1 MSTIGLVSCSQCL
14 RRVHRFAALKF
25 QPSGNNP
32 FRIRI
37 YRNMML
43 DSTIRVS

>member
-25 QPSGNNP
+25 PNRERKGKYFFYLP
-32 FRIRI
+32 
-37 YRNMML
+37 
-43 DSTIRVS
+43 